1 MKIPYTIVVGKGTI
15 KDLNKILKPALKKK
29 LISEDEDLAIRHF
42 RRRRQNREHSGKP
55 FLLHTYKI
63 YEYLLLFFTLF
74 CVETARKKT
83 NSINGDAEEQ
93 VEKEKIKLC
102 ANSTLLSK
110 EVDETRNLVNEIKEM
125 EKLRDAFSEVDT
137 ESESSNI
144 DYDSLDE
151 LEQYSELRQKRVREI
166 LDGNYHDEEITR
178 RKSKKLENNF
188 NLSIRIS
195 PINFKKSLH
204 KRFLEES
211 KTQV

>member
-1 MKIPYTIVVGKGTI
+1 M
-15 KDLNKILKPALKKK
+15 
-29 LISEDEDLAIRHF
+29 
-42 RRRRQNREHSGKP
+42 
-55 FLLHTYKI
+55 
-63 YEYLLLFFTLF
+63 
-74 CVETARKKT
+74 
-83 NSINGDAEEQ
+83 
-93 VEKEKIKLC
+93 
-102 ANSTLLSK
+102 LSK
-110 EVDETRNLVNEIKEM
+110 EVVETRNLVNEIKEM

-151 LEQYSELRQKRVREI
+151 LEHYSELRQKRVREI
-166 LDGNYHDEEITR
+166 LDGSNYHDEEITR

-211 KTQV
+211 NTQV

>member
-1 MKIPYTIVVGKGTI
+1 M
-15 KDLNKILKPALKKK
+15 
-29 LISEDEDLAIRHF
+29 
-42 RRRRQNREHSGKP
+42 
-55 FLLHTYKI
+55 
-63 YEYLLLFFTLF
+63 
-74 CVETARKKT
+74 
-83 NSINGDAEEQ
+83 
-93 VEKEKIKLC
+93 
-102 ANSTLLSK
+102 SK
-110 EVDETRNLVNEIKEM
+110 EVVETRNLVNEIKEM

-151 LEQYSELRQKRVREI
+151 LEHYSELRQKRVREI